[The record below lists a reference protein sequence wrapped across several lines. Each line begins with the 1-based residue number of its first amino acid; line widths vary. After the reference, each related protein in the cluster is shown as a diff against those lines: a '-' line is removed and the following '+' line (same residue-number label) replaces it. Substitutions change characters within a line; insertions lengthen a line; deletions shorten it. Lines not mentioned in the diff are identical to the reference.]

1 MLEAIFQ
8 YFGSIFLALPL
19 KFCQSRCSSAFSA
32 RHQDDIGTDP
42 QTSGAKMQERER
54 ERERNRNRNRKRERE
69 RN

>member
-54 ERERNRNRNRKRERE
+54 ERETETETERERE

>member
-1 MLEAIFQ
+1 MLDAIFQ